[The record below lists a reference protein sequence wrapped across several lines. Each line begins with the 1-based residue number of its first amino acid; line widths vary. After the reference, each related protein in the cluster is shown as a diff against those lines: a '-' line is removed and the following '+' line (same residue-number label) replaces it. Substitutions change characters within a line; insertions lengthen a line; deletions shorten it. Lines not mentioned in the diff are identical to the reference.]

1 MGWVVLVLL
10 VVAVLCMAAQLL
22 TRHRSPVTSGLT
34 APPPAVPGP
43 YPAPPPDRY
52 LVLMQMLRG
61 DRAEADRLIAFEADK
76 APEASRARWIEYA
89 VERLRRDLGR

>member
-10 VVAVLCMAAQLL
+10 VVAVLCMAAHLL

-34 APPPAVPGP
+34 APPPAVPAP
-43 YPAPPPDRY
+43 RPAAPPDRY
-52 LVLMQMLRG
+52 LVLVQMVLG
-61 DRAEADRLIAFEADK
+61 DRPKADRLIAFEAK
-76 APEASRARWIEYA
+76 MAPQASRAQWIEYA